1 MSGEKAGS
9 ITGWFWKMGRWLV
22 LPMIVAGIVYQLNF
36 APLTVQ
42 GVSPTRQTVV
52 SEVMGTGTLEARV
65 STTISPKIAGRIV
78 EVLVDQGDTI
88 EQGQV
93 LVRLDD
99 EELQQQVEIAQ
110 ANLEAAKAA
119 LGRLMADK
127 NRAIAVFEQSKRH
140 HAREQSLKRNNATS
154 QDDLDRAVDS
164 CESWE
169 QSSQPLTDEDA
180 VNVFHNPTP
189 SML

>member
-1 MSGEKAGS
+1 MSSETAGS
-9 ITGWFWKMGRWLV
+9 IIGWLWKVGRWLV
-22 LPMIVAGIVYQLNF
+22 LALIVGGIVYQMNF
-36 APLTVQ
+36 APVTVQ
-42 GVSPTRQTVV
+42 GVTPTRQTVV

-93 LVRLDD
+93 LVRFDD

-110 ANLEAAKAA
+110 ANLEAANAA
-119 LGRLMADK
+119 LQRLMADK

-140 HAREQSLKRNNATS
+140 HARVQSLKVENVTTQEDVDQAVESLAVATA
-154 QDDLDRAVDS
+154 DMTRA
-164 CESWE
+164 EAAITE
-169 QSSQPLTDEDA
+169 G
-180 VNVFHNPTP
+180 
-189 SML
+189 